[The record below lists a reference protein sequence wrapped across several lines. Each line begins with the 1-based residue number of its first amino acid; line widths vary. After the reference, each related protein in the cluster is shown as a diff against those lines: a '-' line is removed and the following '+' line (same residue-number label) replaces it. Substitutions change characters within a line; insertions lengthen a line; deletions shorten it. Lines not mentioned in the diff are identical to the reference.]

1 MHPIHEAFGANASC
15 INVQRLTITL
25 LPEHVGCSKFERIA
39 LPSPHLAHVL
49 ASPVPGEVRRAL
61 KCEFMW
67 VDEQLLGRDSEAEIK
82 VDDTLL
88 VEALD
93 QVMRVITMFVE
104 EKQMTGGCF

>member
-1 MHPIHEAFGANASC
+1 MH
-15 INVQRLTITL
+15 QRSTVTL
-25 LPEHVGCSKFERIA
+25 LPEQVGCSKFERIA

-61 KCEFMW
+61 ECEFMW
-67 VDEQLLGRDSEAEIK
+67 VDEQLGRDSEAEIK

-93 QVMRVITMFVE
+93 QVMRVIAMFVE